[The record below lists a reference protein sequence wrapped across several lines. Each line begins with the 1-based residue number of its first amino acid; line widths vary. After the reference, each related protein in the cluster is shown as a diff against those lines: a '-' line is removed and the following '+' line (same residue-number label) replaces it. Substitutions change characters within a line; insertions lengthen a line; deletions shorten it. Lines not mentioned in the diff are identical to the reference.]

1 MFLWCDRKIKI
12 KMNTYI
18 YMLRVWANFLY
29 HHQITQIYITHTWTH
44 LLVNNS
50 KTIPIVGVV
59 EGNTSVVGAVD
70 TTRMAVS
77 GPVVLCIVVFRTG
90 SVVD

>member
-18 YMLRVWANFLY
+18 YILRVCANFLY

-50 KTIPIVGVV
+50 KTIPIVG
-59 EGNTSVVGAVD
+59 AVD
-70 TTRMAVS
+70 TSGMAVS
-77 GPVVLCIVVFRTG
+77 GFVVLCIVVFRTG